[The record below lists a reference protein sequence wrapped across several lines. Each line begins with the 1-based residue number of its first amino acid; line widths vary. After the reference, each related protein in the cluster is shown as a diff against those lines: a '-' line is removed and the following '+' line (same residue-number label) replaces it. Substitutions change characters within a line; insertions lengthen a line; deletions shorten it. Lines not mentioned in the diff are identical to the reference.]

1 MRCALPSNRFSRQ
14 CILISAVLWLA
25 TLLIHK
31 ADADPGEI
39 YATRRAAIVA
49 KFDANGDGWLNA
61 AEREAAR
68 AAQKQSAI
76 RRGGQNPMFQMPPE
90 IIEMYDKDKDG
101 QLNDEESQAANNGI
115 RIAWGNAQKEYDGNN
130 DGDLDDAERE
140 RMADAILAGKVKG
153 LPRMFGMMLR
163 RPPDRGPGGM
173 FGGRGGPQANPLAQF
188 DRDHDGRL
196 SAGELDAAR
205 KAGMGPA
212 DAH

>member
-1 MRCALPSNRFSRQ
+1 ML
-14 CILISAVLWLA
+14 AVCCLA
-25 TLLIHK
+25 TLFSQT
-31 ADADPGEI
+31 AFAEPGEI

-61 AEREAAR
+61 DEREAAR
-68 AAQKQSAI
+68 AAQKQSAM

-115 RIAWGNAQKEYDGNN
+115 RIAWGNAQKEYDANN

-153 LPRMFGMMLR
+153 LPRMFGTMLR

-196 SAGELDAAR
+196 SADELDAVR
-205 KAGMGPA
+205 KAGLGQA
-212 DAH
+212 VAR